1 MYMSG
6 DRMVFSDGLLSP
18 LSLSPFLSLCIALSL
33 PLSLFPVYIL
43 GQNSCG
49 TSKIVYFTDKHT
61 STHTQGGGEGPVE
74 GWSAQ
79 HREEVGSRG
88 GLEECTG
95 EGSISAPSC
104 VGISVHGQ

>member
-1 MYMSG
+1 MYRSG

-18 LSLSPFLSLCIALSL
+18 LSLSPFLSLRITLSL
-33 PLSLFPVYIL
+33 
-43 GQNSCG
+43 SC
-49 TSKIVYFTDKHT
+49 TYWVRTAVALQRW
-61 STHTQGGGEGPVE
+61 STLRTNTRAHTQGGGEGPVE

-79 HREEVGSRG
+79 HREEEGSRG